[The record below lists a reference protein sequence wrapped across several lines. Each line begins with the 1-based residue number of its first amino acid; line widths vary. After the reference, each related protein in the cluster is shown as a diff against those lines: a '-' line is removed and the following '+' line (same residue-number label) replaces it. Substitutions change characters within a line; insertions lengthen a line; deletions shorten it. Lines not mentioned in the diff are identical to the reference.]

1 MKKMGCASCGGAMK
15 KMQKGGSAE
24 IVGMPKYGNNPRTST
39 GAMLK
44 KGGSVKKYQDGG
56 PVAAMQKA
64 MGQKP
69 VSTKKTMK
77 YVRKKGSGY
86 IPSAESNKPDTS
98 KWVEKQ
104 ASPNAKRMQKGGV
117 TKKLVK
123 AQDGIRVKQSDLKK
137 EYTSAPRAGAQPI
150 SDYLFEQRENR
161 KGPRLD
167 AYKPKSVVN
176 KNFYND
182 PRFSKGVE
190 LNDNFYKKEKDAGT
204 LFKKGLPT
212 RMSESRPKV
221 EKDNPK
227 LNQIVEGK
235 KGGVAKAKFGATVD
249 VQRGYPGKIRS
260 AEAQGYTA
268 VGKREPART
277 KFAKGGSAKSFP
289 DLNKDGKITK
299 ADILKGRGV
308 IKRKGGAIKKK

>member
-1 MKKMGCASCGGAMK
+1 MKKMACDSCGGAMK
-15 KMQKGGSAE
+15 KVQKGGSAE

-86 IPSAESNKPDTS
+86 IPPTESNKPDTS
-98 KWVEKQ
+98 KWAEKQ
-104 ASPNAKRMQKGGV
+104 ASPNAKKM
-117 TKKLVK
+117 
-123 AQDGIRVKQSDLKK
+123 QDGGKITYRDAGYKTGIIKSRPTIGKGTLEKEVSYGHGYAGPSGAAITKRRYDNEGVLKK
-137 EYTSAPRAGAQPI
+137 EKTRKIASEKVDKYVAKN
-150 SDYLFEQRENR
+150 EN
-161 KGPRLD
+161 KIE
-167 AYKPKSVVN
+167 Y
-176 KNFYND
+176 
-182 PRFSKGVE
+182 
-190 LNDNFYKKEKDAGT
+190 
-204 LFKKGLPT
+204 
-212 RMSESRPKV
+212 
-221 EKDNPK
+221 
-227 LNQIVEGK
+227 K
-235 KGGVAKAKFGATVD
+235 KGGTAKAKFGATVA
-249 VQRGYPGKIRS
+249 VQRSPKTGKVTGVDGGYAK
-260 AEAQGYTA
+260 
-268 VGKREPART
+268 VGKREPARN
-277 KFAKGGSAKSFP
+277 KFAKGGFP

>member
-1 MKKMGCASCGGAMK
+1 MAKCMQCGGSTKMK

-44 KGGSVKKYQDGG
+44 KGGPVKKMQDGG
-56 PVAAMQKA
+56 KTTYRDAGYKTGIIKSRPTIGKGTLEKEVSYGHGYAGPSGAAI
-64 MGQKP
+64 
-69 VSTKKTMK
+69 TKRR
-77 YVRKKGSGY
+77 YDN
-86 IPSAESNKPDTS
+86 E
-98 KWVEKQ
+98 
-104 ASPNAKRMQKGGV
+104 GV
-117 TKKLVK
+117 
-123 AQDGIRVKQSDLKK
+123 LKK
-137 EYTSAPRAGAQPI
+137 EKT
-150 SDYLFEQRENR
+150 R
-161 KGPRLD
+161 KIASEKVD
-167 AYKPKSVVN
+167 KYVA
-176 KNFYND
+176 KNE
-182 PRFSKGVE
+182 SKIE
-190 LNDNFYKKEKDAGT
+190 Y
-204 LFKKGLPT
+204 
-212 RMSESRPKV
+212 
-221 EKDNPK
+221 
-227 LNQIVEGK
+227 K

>member
-44 KGGSVKKYQDGG
+44 KGGV
-56 PVAAMQKA
+56 V
-64 MGQKP
+64 
-69 VSTKKTMK
+69 
-77 YVRKKGSGY
+77 
-86 IPSAESNKPDTS
+86 
-98 KWVEKQ
+98 
-104 ASPNAKRMQKGGV
+104 
-117 TKKLVK
+117 KKLVK
-123 AQDGIRVKQSDLKK
+123 AQEGSIVRNTKKGRSTSNGKNFDAYENNKTGTITIARTSRNPSNSSKGVRSLYVFDDKFLKPGGNTYYKKEDVKFTKNPVNNLIKDYNTVRKSAGLPEKKYRDITTSSSQLKK
-137 EYTSAPRAGAQPI
+137 EGVTQKAKGTAMKAKGQSMKADGKTLKAAAQI
-150 SDYLFEQRENR
+150 L
-161 KGPRLD
+161 
-167 AYKPKSVVN
+167 N
-176 KNFYND
+176 K
-182 PRFSKGVE
+182 
-190 LNDNFYKKEKDAGT
+190 KKT
-204 LFKKGLPT
+204 
-212 RMSESRPKV
+212 
-221 EKDNPK
+221 
-227 LNQIVEGK
+227 
-235 KGGVAKAKFGATVD
+235 GGVAKAKFGATVD

-277 KFAKGGSAKSFP
+277 KFAKGGFP

>member
-1 MKKMGCASCGGAMK
+1 MAKCMQCGGPTKMKKMA
-15 KMQKGGSAE
+15 KGGSAE

-86 IPSAESNKPDTS
+86 IPPTESNKPDTS
-98 KWVEKQ
+98 KWAEKQ
-104 ASPNAKRMQKGGV
+104 ASPNAKKMQKGG
-117 TKKLVK
+117 T
-123 AQDGIRVKQSDLKK
+123 
-137 EYTSAPRAGAQPI
+137 
-150 SDYLFEQRENR
+150 N
-161 KGPRLD
+161 
-167 AYKPKSVVN
+167 SVVIR
-176 KNFYND
+176 KAKSTD
-182 PRFSKGVE
+182 P
-190 LNDNFYKKEKDAGT
+190 YPMT
-204 LFKKGLPT
+204 LEGLEMKKKGLEMKHNGMQMKLKGEAMKKMP
-212 RMSESRPKV
+212 
-221 EKDNPK
+221 EK
-227 LNQIVEGK
+227 IVQTNK
-235 KGGVAKAKFGATVD
+235 MAKGGSVAKAKFGATVA
-249 VQRGYPGKIRS
+249 VQRSPKSGKVTGVDGGYAK
-260 AEAQGYTA
+260 
-268 VGKREPART
+268 VGQREPARN
-277 KFAKGGSAKSFP
+277 KFAKGGFP